1 MLHAEGAYP
10 LPQSGHALRG
20 TLVNDRCRDLVA
32 LWFVPRCG
40 VHSFG
45 GLRHLLVIPSDH
57 F

>member
-1 MLHAEGAYP
+1 MPKVHTPYRRAAT
-10 LPQSGHALRG
+10 HLRG

>member
-10 LPQSGHALRG
+10 YRRAAKRYSA
-20 TLVNDRCRDLVA
+20 LVNDHCRDLVA

-40 VHSFG
+40 IPSFG
-45 GLRHLLVIPSDH
+45 GLRHLLVIPSDL